1 MTAIL
6 GNQGKAGTPKTTT
19 PTRGQAASSTPGPA
33 VVPGAAQPKAKSP
46 VTDYDAYY
54 KAQKDVSEAQLGL
67 DLNLLRGLKDWLG
80 AEQALTAYL
89 KYHAKHAAPW
99 MLGLLGDAMEI
110 NKRDPAAIK
119 VLFGRYARLASTSK
133 DPIALIAACDALLA
147 HDYYEI
153 DVPAGIAGPGKIR
166 LVDLLD
172 QAMKASPQKPH
183 PILMSL
189 VLAER
194 QKDPKRM
201 ADSAETLLSLG
212 WPGVDGAWRIEIP
225 KRVSALAKILR
236 DDGRAAEAKELTDRL
251 PGLDARDVVIR
262 LTWDRGGILDLVV
275 DEPLG
280 ATADH
285 FNQRTVFGGALVKE
299 GKPRD
304 REAVYVCPRAFDGDY
319 VAKVK
324 IVFNDEKNPTTLA
337 SLELV
342 THEGTAEEKVITKRI
357 SLAKPETVAITLKGG
372 RRKAVLPFE
381 VVNVILAP
389 KPELA
394 APRLDPAK
402 VAPATTTPAK
412 PGPKKP

>member
-1 MTAIL
+1 MTEVL
-6 GNQGKAGTPKTTT
+6 GNQGKAGTPKATT
-19 PTRGQAASSTPGPA
+19 PTRGQAAPSMPGPA
-33 VVPGAAQPKAKSP
+33 VVPGAAQPKAKKSP

-67 DLNLLRGLKDWLG
+67 DLNHLRGLKDWAG

-89 KYHAKHAAPW
+89 KYHAKHVAPW
-99 MLGLLGDAMEI
+99 MLGLLGDTMEI
-110 NKRDPAAIK
+110 NKSDPKAIK
-119 VLFGRYARLASTSK
+119 VAFGRYARLAAASK

-147 HDYYEI
+147 HNYYEI
-153 DVPAGIAGPGKIR
+153 EVPAGIAGPGKIR
-166 LVDLLD
+166 LADLLD
-172 QAMKASPQKPH
+172 QAMQAAPQRPH

-212 WPGVDGAWRIEIP
+212 WPGVDGAWRVEVP
-225 KRVSALAKILR
+225 KRVAALAKILR
-236 DDGRAAEAKELTDRL
+236 EDGRMDEAKGLVDRL

-262 LTWDRGGILDLVV
+262 LTWDRGGMLDLVV

-285 FNQRTVFGGALVKE
+285 FNPRTVFGGALVKE

-304 REAVYVCPRAFDGDY
+304 REAVYICPRGFDGEY

-324 IVFNDEKNPTTLA
+324 VVFNDDKNPTTLA

-357 SLAKPETVAITLKGG
+357 SLAKPEPIAIPLKGG
-372 RRKAVLPFE
+372 RRKTVLPYE
-381 VVNVILAP
+381 VVNVISTP
-389 KPELA
+389 KPELT
-394 APRLDPAK
+394 APRIDPAK
-402 VAPATTTPAK
+402 AAPAK

>member
-1 MTAIL
+1 MTDAL

-33 VVPGAAQPKAKSP
+33 VVPGAVPPRASKSP
-46 VTDYDAYY
+46 VADFDAYY
-54 KAQKDVSEAQLGL
+54 KAQKDVSEAQFAL

-80 AEQALTAYL
+80 AEKALTAYL
-89 KYHAKHAAPW
+89 RYHEKHVAPW
-99 MLGLLGDAMEI
+99 MLGILGDTMEI
-110 NKRDPAAIK
+110 NKRDPEAIK
-119 VLFGRYARLASTSK
+119 VAFGRYARLASAGK

-147 HDYYEI
+147 HNYYEI
-153 DVPAGIAGPGKIR
+153 EVPSGIGGPGKIR

-172 QAMKASPQKPH
+172 QAMKAAPTKPH

-201 ADSAETLLSLG
+201 GDSAETLLSLD

-225 KRVSALAKILR
+225 KRVSALAKTLR
-236 DDGRAAEAKELTDRL
+236 DDGRVAEAKALVDRL

-285 FNQRTVFGGALVKE
+285 FNPRTVFGGALVKE

-324 IVFNDEKNPTTLA
+324 VVFNDEKNPTTLA

-342 THEGTAEEKVITKRI
+342 VHEGTAEEQVITKRI
-357 SLAKPETVAITLKGG
+357 SLAKLEPIAITLKGG
-372 RRKAVLPFE
+372 RRKVVLPFE
-381 VVNVILAP
+381 VINVISTP
-389 KPELA
+389 KPELT
-394 APRLDPAK
+394 APKVDPAK
-402 VAPATTTPAK
+402 A
-412 PGPKKP
+412 GPKKP